1 MQIFSMYV
9 IHRYSLI
16 TKTYEFG
23 WLFYHSLTLNVG
35 LSYSHISYISLSLWN
50 KKIPQP
56 WIISLRHIIWLYAS
70 YHYWKNTHLYQFV
83 TLICTR
89 YWTGIGSLVMM
100 ERICIGRDIRYKCLT
115 FAMGGVL
122 TWYKCALSPLMW
134 QGAFVPRGGTTRNKY
149 SFLFSFMFVFFYV
162 CLL

>member
-1 MQIFSMYV
+1 MSLDDYSIILLHLMSGYPIVISHIFLSRFE
-9 IHRYSLI
+9 I
-16 TKTYEFG
+16 KK
-23 WLFYHSLTLNVG
+23 YHSHGLFPSDTLYG
-35 LSYSHISYISLSLWN
+35 YMQAITTG
-50 KKIPQP
+50 KK
-56 WIISLRHIIWLYAS
+56 
-70 YHYWKNTHLYQFV
+70 NHLYQFV